1 MTQLEELNNFISSS
15 VFITLKP
22 ETRADIIECKA
33 RLLSS
38 EVLKMFTSLNRNKIG
53 NCYAPHK
60 AVMLLA
66 IMELVEKGH
75 ITSTKITLDKEL
87 KDTFK
92 RIWGC
97 TVPVGSSFTCE
108 YRNPFTYMDKSFWT
122 PTADRNVAFISA
134 DVFAAMIDADSRSN
148 LVSCLTD
155 MIINDTV
162 DDNTNIYNIDS
173 SDNMIFSAAED
184 LMIAIPFIGSCLTL
198 LA

>member
-15 VFITLKP
+15 VYITLKP
-22 ETRADIIECKA
+22 ETRADILQCKA
-33 RLLSS
+33 RLQSVD
-38 EVLKMFTSLNRNKIG
+38 VLNMFQKLNRNKIG

-60 AVMLLA
+60 PIMLLA
-66 IMELVEKGH
+66 IMELVARGH

-92 RIWGC
+92 KVWEY

-122 PTADRNVAFISA
+122 PTADRNVAIISDEVLA
-134 DVFAAMIDADSRSN
+134 TMKDADIRN
-148 LVSCLTD
+148 ILVSCLTD
-155 MIINDTV
+155 MVINDTV
-162 DDNTNIYNIDS
+162 DDTHNIYNIES
-173 SDNMIFSAAED
+173 SDNIFKAAED
-184 LMIAIPFIGSCLTL
+184 LMIAIPFIGSCLSL

>member
-38 EVLKMFTSLNRNKIG
+38 EVLKMFTSLNRNKTG

-60 AVMLLA
+60 AIMLLA

-92 RIWGC
+92 RVWGC

-122 PTADRNVAFISA
+122 PTADRNVAIISA
-134 DVFAAMIDADSRSN
+134 DVLSAMKDADTRN
-148 LVSCLTD
+148 ILVSCLTD
-155 MIINDTV
+155 MVINDTV
-162 DDNTNIYNIDS
+162 DDIHNIYNIES
-173 SDNMIFSAAED
+173 SDNIFKAAED
-184 LMIAIPFIGSCLTL
+184 LMIAIPFIGSCLSL

>member
-22 ETRADIIECKA
+22 ETRADILQCKA
-33 RLLSS
+33 RLQSH
-38 EVLKMFTSLNRNKIG
+38 EVLKMFQNLNRNKIG

-60 AVMLLA
+60 PIMLLA
-66 IMELVEKGH
+66 IMELVARGH

-92 RIWGC
+92 KVWEY

-122 PTADRNVAFISA
+122 PTSDRNVAIISA
-134 DVFAAMIDADSRSN
+134 DVLSAMKDADTRN
-148 LVSCLTD
+148 ILVSCLTD
-155 MIINDTV
+155 MVINDTV
-162 DDNTNIYNIDS
+162 DDIHNIYNIES
-173 SDNMIFSAAED
+173 SDNIFKAAED
-184 LMIAIPFIGSCLTL
+184 LMIAIPFIGSCLSL